1 MYNALSGL
9 GGSGQVDPTVAANG
23 NVALLSCTAATAL
36 FLAGPL
42 FNLVGP
48 KITFLLG
55 GWTYALY
62 SGSLLNFNHTANGSF
77 VIGAAAI
84 LGIGA
89 SMLWVVQGAI
99 ITTYVTEA
107 QKGRAI
113 ATFWIIFNFGG
124 GIGSLASFGLN
135 FHSDSNTI
143 TDGTYIALMI
153 IMLVGWVLGVFICSP
168 RRIRLAQLLEAE
180 EREKR
185 TLKAIGISGFKTIA
199 KWRVICMLPLF
210 FCANVFYS

>member
-1 MYNALSGL
+1 
-9 GGSGQVDPTVAANG
+9 
-23 NVALLSCTAATAL
+23 
-36 FLAGPL
+36 
-42 FNLVGP
+42 
-48 KITFLLG
+48 
-55 GWTYALY
+55 LY
-62 SGSLLNFNHTANGSF
+62 SGSLLNFNHTENGSF

-99 ITTYVTEA
+99 MTTYVTEA

-124 GIGSLASFGLN
+124 GVGSLASFGLN

-153 IMLVGWVLGVFICSP
+153 IMVSFS
-168 RRIRLAQLLEAE
+168 
-180 EREKR
+180 
-185 TLKAIGISGFKTIA
+185 
-199 KWRVICMLPLF
+199 RV
-210 FCANVFYS
+210 